1 MVRKKPRGRMRRA
14 GTETR
19 AQIHALDRA
28 VYSAVAST
36 PSPVL
41 DRWMPKLTNAADHS
55 ALWLAVAGALAL
67 TGRSRPRRA
76 ALRGVV
82 TIGATSL
89 IANQLAK
96 RLHHRE
102 RPLRDAIPLGRLSR
116 RSPRSSSF
124 PSGHSA
130 SAAAFAA
137 GVSAEMPALG
147 VPLQALAG
155 LVGFSRVA
163 TGAHYPSDVA
173 AGFLLGSSV
182 AAIGRRLVPPVPLP
196 PKSQPRELDQVEPR
210 PTGDGVVLVVNPA
223 SHSGRGAD
231 LARGVRRKLPH
242 MRVVELAA
250 DDDVEAVMAA
260 AAGNARVL
268 AVAGGDGTV
277 RAAAQAAIDHD
288 LPLAVF
294 PAGTFNHFARAVGTF
309 PANRTVQAIQ
319 RGDVGRV
326 DVAYVN
332 DEIFLNTASVGA
344 YTDFVRIRERLEKR
358 IGKPLAA
365 LMAVWR
371 LLPKDRSV
379 AVTVDGRTRDSSL
392 LFLGNGQYQPQGFA
406 PSTREDLQDGLLDLR
421 ILDVSTR
428 WSRVVVL
435 LATLTGQLGRVK
447 QYHEVSAPELEISLP
462 NGSARVARDGEVGE
476 LADVLRVRSV
486 RRALTVYR
494 ARPRA

>member
-1 MVRKKPRGRMRRA
+1 MLRKKSGGRIRKA
-14 GTETR
+14 AAETR
-19 AQIHALDRA
+19 TQVRALDRA
-28 VYSAVAST
+28 VYSAVATT

-55 ALWLAVAGALAL
+55 VLWLAIAGGLYVINR
-67 TGRSRPRRA
+67 GRTRRA

-82 TIGATSL
+82 TLGATSL

-102 RPLRDAIPLGRLSR
+102 RPLRSLIPLGRLSR
-116 RSPRSSSF
+116 RAPTSSSF

-137 GVSAEMPALG
+137 GVSTELPALG
-147 VPLQALAG
+147 VPLQVLAG
-155 LVGFSRVA
+155 LVGFSRTA

-173 AGFLLGSSV
+173 AGFLLGGTV
-182 AAIGRRLVPPVPLP
+182 AAIGRRLVPPVPSP
-196 PKSQPRELDQVEPR
+196 TRSQPQELDQVEPR
-210 PTGDGVVLVVNPA
+210 PTGAGVTLVVNPA
-223 SHSGRGAD
+223 SHSGRGAA
-231 LARGVRRKLPH
+231 LSRKLQQRLPH
-242 MRVVELAA
+242 LRIVEIGP
-250 DDDVEAVMAA
+250 DDDVSAIMAA
-260 AAGNARVL
+260 AAAKADVL
-268 AVAGGDGTV
+268 AVAGGDVTV

-288 LPLAVF
+288 VPLAVF

-309 PANRTVQAIQ
+309 PAVRTVQAIQ
-319 RGDVGRV
+319 RGTVGKV

-344 YTDFVRIRERLEKR
+344 YTDFVRVRERLEKR

-365 LMAVWR
+365 LVAGWR
-371 LLPKDRSV
+371 VMSKNRSV
-379 AVTVDGRTRDSSL
+379 AVTVDGRTRESSL
-392 LFLGNGQYQPQGFA
+392 LFLGNGQYQPQGFV
-406 PSTREDLQDGLLDLR
+406 PSTRDDLQDGLLDLR

-428 WSRVVVL
+428 GSRIVVL

-447 QYHEVSAPELEISLP
+447 QYHEVSAPELEIALP
-462 NGSARVARDGEVGE
+462 NGPTRVARDGEVGE
-476 LADVLRVRSV
+476 LADVLHVRSV

-494 ARPRA
+494 AGRGT

>member
-1 MVRKKPRGRMRRA
+1 MARRQNRGTVRRA
-14 GTETR
+14 GSETR
-19 AQIHALDRA
+19 AQIYALDRA
-28 VYSAVAST
+28 IYSAVAST

-55 ALWLAVAGALAL
+55 VLWLAIAGGLAL
-67 TGRSRPRRA
+67 TGRGHVRRA

-82 TIGATSL
+82 TLGATSL

-102 RPLRDAIPLGRLSR
+102 RPLRDAVPLGRRSL

-137 GVSAEMPALG
+137 GVSSEVPALG
-147 VPLQALAG
+147 VPLQVLAG

-173 AGFLLGSSV
+173 AGFVLGGSI
-182 AAIGRRLVPPVPLP
+182 AAIGRRLVPPVPAP
-196 PKSQPRELDQVEPR
+196 QPSRPIEFDRIKPR
-210 PTGDGVVLVVNPA
+210 RTGEGVLLVVNPA
-223 SHSGRGAD
+223 SHSGRGAE
-231 LARGVRRKLPH
+231 LANSARRKLPD
-242 MRVVELAA
+242 MRVVELAQ

-260 AAGNARVL
+260 AAKEAEVL

-277 RAAAQAAIDHD
+277 RSAAHAAIERGI
-288 LPLAVF
+288 PLAVF
-294 PAGTFNHFARAVGTF
+294 PAGTFNHFARAIGTSS
-309 PANRTVQAIQ
+309 AGRTVQAIQ
-319 RGDVGRV
+319 RGSVGKV

-365 LMAVWR
+365 LVAAWR
-371 LLPKDRSV
+371 LLSKDRSV
-379 AVTVDGRTRDSSL
+379 AVTVDGRTRESSL

-406 PSTREDLQDGLLDLR
+406 PSTRADLQDGLLDLR
-421 ILDVSTR
+421 ILDVSSK

-447 QYHEVSAPELEISLP
+447 QYHEVSAPELRISLP
-462 NGSARVARDGEVGE
+462 NGPARVARDGEVGE
-476 LADVLRVRSV
+476 LAEVLRARSS

-494 ARPRA
+494 ARARG

>member
-1 MVRKKPRGRMRRA
+1 MRQRKSPGGIRRA
-14 GTETR
+14 AAETT
-19 AQIHALDRA
+19 AQVRALDRA

-55 ALWLAVAGALAL
+55 VLWLVIAGGLYL
-67 TGRSRPRRA
+67 TGRGRARRA

-82 TIGATSL
+82 TLGATSL

-96 RLHHRE
+96 RLHHRD
-102 RPLRDAIPLGRLSR
+102 RPLRTLIPLGRLSR
-116 RSPRSSSF
+116 RAPASSSF
-124 PSGHSA
+124 PSGHAA

-137 GVSAEMPALG
+137 GVSTELPALG
-147 VPLQALAG
+147 VPLQVLAG
-155 LVGFSRVA
+155 LVGFSRTA

-173 AGFLLGSSV
+173 AGFILGSTV
-182 AAIGRRLVPPVPLP
+182 AAIGRRLVPPIPSP
-196 PKSQPRELDQVEPR
+196 TRSQPQELDHVEPR
-210 PTGDGVVLVVNPA
+210 PAGDGVTLVVNPA
-223 SHSGRGAD
+223 SHSGRGAA
-231 LARGVRRKLPH
+231 LSQGLRRRLPR
-242 MRVVELAA
+242 MRIVEIGPE
-250 DDDVEAVMAA
+250 DDVAAVMAA
-260 AAGNARVL
+260 AAAEAEVL

-309 PANRTVQAIQ
+309 PAIRTVQAIQ
-319 RGDVGRV
+319 RGTVGKV
-326 DVAYVN
+326 DVAYAN

-344 YTDFVRIRERLEKR
+344 YTDFVRIREKLEKR

-365 LMAVWR
+365 LVAGWR
-371 LLPKDRSV
+371 VMSKNRSV

-406 PSTREDLQDGLLDLR
+406 PSTRDDLQDGLLDLR
-421 ILDVSTR
+421 ILDVS
-428 WSRVVVL
+428 SRGSRIVAS
-435 LATLTGQLGRVK
+435 LATLTGQLGRVR
-447 QYHEVSAPELEISLP
+447 QYHEVSAPELEITLP
-462 NGSARVARDGEVGE
+462 SGPTRIARDGEVGE
-476 LADVLRVRSV
+476 LADVLHVRSA

-494 ARPRA
+494 SRHRA